1 MVHISL
7 ARTHI
12 KEQEMTVD
20 VRELDAK
27 LVTHEIN
34 VTDYLEW
41 LDETGHTETLE
52 QVERFALSLDMDGV
66 GWSSGDEDED
76 REYYISSIF
85 EELAKHEDEYRRRN
99 MSSGSIWNWTQ
110 IDN

>member
-1 MVHISL
+1 
-7 ARTHI
+7 
-12 KEQEMTVD
+12 MTVD

-52 QVERFALSLDMDGV
+52 QVERFALSRYGWCGVEFGRWGRGSGVLHFLD
-66 GWSSGDEDED
+66 
-76 REYYISSIF
+76 
-85 EELAKHEDEYRRRN
+85 L
-99 MSSGSIWNWTQ
+99 
-110 IDN
+110 